1 MPIDFSLSELVALS
15 VETFFYGT
23 FSPPTTQYSSFL
35 RMLTYPTHH
44 AARFVAGIYFVLF
57 CSSLKLL
64 LNKRK
69 TVSSVTPLLAFA
81 GVLAALITWV
91 SSRCRHTT
99 SGGRF

>member
-1 MPIDFSLSELVALS
+1 M
-15 VETFFYGT
+15 
-23 FSPPTTQYSSFL
+23 
-35 RMLTYPTHH
+35 
-44 AARFVAGIYFVLF
+44 LF

-91 SSRCRHTT
+91 SSRCRHYL
-99 SGGRF
+99 GRPLLTGPIVPRRPFLTACSHGCGPVSLRFQA